1 MKLKLMAMIAAV
13 AAFLSGTATAR
24 TITVTENKDANGLTT
39 SFSLTFSA
47 DSATHSLWMAW
58 GDSDGGTASI
68 ADWENSKPLGLV
80 SGDMTA
86 WPYAVL
92 VPDGWGETVSHL
104 RFVLIEGAGV
114 PGAETLEYVAATG
127 SQYVMTGF
135 TPTGSSSVEM
145 TFAFNGDYSGQSLFC
160 ARGSANNSNTFSLF
174 LLNGSSWRWD
184 YNANNR
190 SNSKNPDANVHT
202 LKADSS
208 GVNFSA
214 GDAVSEFFPGG
225 TTPAGTTSHDF
236 TAGGTMS
243 IFASNNSGGGWG
255 YYGKFKLYSFKAWA
269 DGADASTIK
278 LDLTPCRKT
287 DGTVCL
293 YNWADGTFLTV
304 AEGSEELVASETVV
318 APAASVVPAASSSLV
333 VAAMQGWE
341 TTNGAFY
348 PYINP
353 VYVVD
358 VATGTSKAINE
369 VAFLKMALNGGSV
382 TTDVSYAEFIAENL
396 TGTIIKRGGGTL
408 TFDQNLSTFTGPVHV
423 EDGVAIG
430 VCSNCFGYTVN
441 DNTPRDT
448 QRTYV
453 HSGATLVMDAIG
465 NEPLRTEANA
475 IYYEGDGYP
484 GMGGALLVRNGD
496 TASGYS
502 RWQLGAKSRTAG
514 SASLYVDLPSGAQ
527 VELSSGGNIT
537 GGVVPNSD
545 FRLAGQELLVYGREV
560 GSELVVNS
568 VSIADI
574 GDLVISNMTLRMS
587 NTGYLSPSD
596 GANSTVRFRGGS
608 RWVWPKDYTSSG
620 QTATLH
626 VDDLEYASFGVS
638 GAGNDGRGVDPWGPS
653 DGKKYYWY
661 NGPVVLNGN
670 FSMFNAVDYYS
681 GNNNSAGCTFES
693 EVRGPGGFRPY
704 YDESN
709 RNRGNGARINLLY
722 PTNTFEGGIVLASAS
737 LGVYGERAVPSHEGA
752 GIVSI
757 TNGYVYFGRKVE
769 STAVTNA
776 WVDFTMPVTEFVN
789 DGAVTN
795 GTGVFKGLVKKGTG
809 TLDYNSQMGG
819 DYLDLQ
825 GGTVAF
831 NTQYR
836 DAYTGDNAA
845 AAPSGYAAALPV
857 FTTLKGTT
865 GTLDLNDAGG
875 SWTVANVEGSPAV
888 SGNLTVTGDWAVD
901 AAAIG
906 SSVANITGTLTFGEG
921 ATVTVTGD
929 PESVQRP
936 QGGFVIARAT
946 SISGLPRLV
955 GCKGWV
961 LQASDGV
968 LRLYKAGIIIIF
980 R

>member
-39 SFSLTFSA
+39 SFSLAFSA

-135 TPTGSSSVEM
+135 TPTSASAVEM
-145 TFAFNGDYSGQSLFC
+145 TLAFNSDTSYGYKCLFC
-160 ARGSANNSNTFSLF
+160 ARGSSNQANSFSLF
-174 LLNGSSWRWD
+174 RNNADSWRWD
-184 YNANNR
+184 FNTQ
-190 SNSKNPDANVHT
+190 NSQHTKLNPGTSIHA
-202 LKADSS
+202 LRADSS
-208 GVNFSA
+208 GLDIDDTAIANA
-214 GDAVSEFFPGG
+214 TA
-225 TTPAGTTSHDF
+225 TSF
-236 TAGGTMS
+236 TAGGPMS
-243 IFASNNSGGGWG
+243 IFAANNSGIYTPNFDGA
-255 YYGKFKLYSFKAWA
+255 FKLYAFKAWA

-304 AEGSEELVASETVV
+304 AEGSDELVASETVV
-318 APAASVVPAASSSLV
+318 APAASVVPAASSGLV

-369 VAFLKMALNGGSV
+369 VTFRRMALNGGSV

-441 DNTPRDT
+441 DNTARDT

-484 GMGGALLVRNGD
+484 GMGGALLVRNDGA
-496 TASGYS
+496 ASGYDRYS
-502 RWQLGAKSRTAG
+502 YWPLGAKSRAAG
-514 SASLYVDLPSGAQ
+514 RASLYVDLPSGVQ
-527 VELSSGGNIT
+527 VELSPGGNMPGG

-560 GSELVVNS
+560 GSELVVNG

-574 GDLVISNMTLRMS
+574 GNLVISNMTLRMQ
-587 NTGYLSPSD
+587 NAGYLSP
-596 GANSTVRFRGGS
+596 ANGTHSTVRFCGGA
-608 RWVWPKDYTSSG
+608 RWAWPKDYTGSG

-626 VDDLEYASFGVS
+626 VDDLEYAAFGT
-638 GAGNDGRGVDPWGPS
+638 AGSRNNGRGVEPWGAS
-653 DGKKYYWY
+653 DAKKYYWY

-670 FSMFNAVDYYS
+670 FRMFNAADSYS
-681 GNNNSAGCTFES
+681 GWNNSAGCTFES
-693 EVRGPGGFRPY
+693 EVRGSGGFRPY
-704 YDESN
+704 FDENN
-709 RNRGNGARINLLY
+709 RNRGNLVRLNLLN
-722 PTNTFEGGIVLASAS
+722 PTNTFEGGIVLAHGS

-769 STAVTNA
+769 SAAVTND

-789 DGAVTN
+789 NGAVTN

-825 GGTVAF
+825 GGTVKF

-845 AAPSGYAAALPV
+845 AAPDGYEVALPV
-857 FTTLKGTT
+857 FTTLKGTE
-865 GTLDLNDAGG
+865 GTLDLSDAGG
-875 SWTVANVEGSPAV
+875 SWTVANVEGSPTV
-888 SGNLTVTGDWAVD
+888 SGDLTVTGNWAVD

-906 SSVANITGTLTFGEG
+906 SSVASISGTLTFGEG

>member
-1 MKLKLMAMIAAV
+1 MHITKRLFLAAAMAAGLACP
-13 AAFLSGTATAR
+13 ASAR
-24 TITVTENKDANGLTT
+24 TITVTENKDASGLTT
-39 SFSLTFSA
+39 SFDLAFSV
-47 DSATHSLWMAW
+47 DSETHSLWMAW

-86 WPYAVL
+86 WPYAVP

-135 TPTGSSSVEM
+135 TPTSASAVEMSFAFTSSSGWQ
-145 TFAFNGDYSGQSLFC
+145 NLFC
-160 ARGSANNSNTFSLF
+160 ARSSGTANTFT
-174 LLNGSSWRWD
+174 LLRNNGASWRWD
-184 YNANNR
+184 FGNGSGAQKYGGFDPGSTKHSLR
-190 SNSKNPDANVHT
+190 
-202 LKADSS
+202 ADSS
-208 GVNFSA
+208 GLAIGTSNVVVLTSA
-214 GDAVSEFFPGG
+214 P
-225 TTPAGTTSHDF
+225 TF
-236 TAGGTMS
+236 TAGSTMS
-243 IFASNNSGGGWG
+243 IFASHSAGSSWG
-255 YYGKFKLYSFKAWA
+255 NYGSFKLYSFKAWA

-304 AEGSEELVASETVV
+304 AEGSGELVASETVV
-318 APAASVVPAASSSLV
+318 APAASVVPAASSGLV

-341 TTNGAFY
+341 TTGGAFY

-358 VATGTSKAINE
+358 VATGASKTINE
-369 VAFLKMALNGGSV
+369 VTFRQMALNGGSV
-382 TTDVSYAEFIAENL
+382 TTDVSYAEFMAENL

-408 TFDQNLSTFTGPVHV
+408 TFDQDLSAFTGPVHI

-430 VCSNCFGYTVN
+430 VCSNCFGRTVN
-441 DNTPRDT
+441 DNTARDT

-465 NEPLRTEANA
+465 NQPLRTEANA

-496 TASGYS
+496 TASDFS

-514 SASLYVDLPSGAQ
+514 SARLYVDLPSGAQ
-527 VELSSGGNIT
+527 VELNPGGNIT

-587 NTGYLSPSD
+587 ITGYLSPSD

-638 GAGNDGRGVDPWGPS
+638 GAGNNGRGVDPWGPS

-681 GNNNSAGCTFES
+681 GWNLSAGCTFES

-722 PTNTFEGGIVLASAS
+722 PTNTFEGGIVLASGS

-769 STAVTNA
+769 SAAVTNA

-795 GTGVFKGLVKKGTG
+795 GTGVFTGLVKKGTG

-819 DYLDLQ
+819 GYLDLQ
-825 GGTVAF
+825 GGTVKF

-836 DAYTGDNAA
+836 GAYTGDNAA
-845 AAPSGYAAALPV
+845 AAPAGYEPALPV
-857 FTTLKGTT
+857 FTTLKGTA
-865 GTLDLNDAGG
+865 GTLDLSDAGG
-875 SWTVANVEGSPAV
+875 SWTVANVEGSPCV
-888 SGNLTVTGDWAVD
+888 TNGNLSVTGAWAVD
-901 AAAIG
+901 ASSIG
-906 SSVANITGTLTFGEG
+906 NPVRVSGTLTFGES
-921 ATVTVTGD
+921 ATVTLAEGF
-929 PESVQRP
+929 ESERSVVLAKAAAINGMPQL
-936 QGGFVIARAT
+936 QGGNGWQLVV
-946 SISGLPRLV
+946 SG
-955 GCKGWV
+955 GE
-961 LQASDGV
+961 
-968 LRLYKAGIIIIF
+968 LRLASHKPTVISF

>member
-13 AAFLSGTATAR
+13 AACVAGTAMAR
-24 TITVTENKDANGLTT
+24 TIIVTENKSSNGLTT
-39 SFSLTFSA
+39 SFNLSFSA

-86 WPYAVL
+86 WPYAVP

-135 TPTGSSSVEM
+135 TPTSASAVEM
-145 TFAFNGDYSGQSLFC
+145 TLAFNSDTSYGYKCLFC
-160 ARGSANNSNTFSLF
+160 ARGSSNQANSFSLF
-174 LLNGSSWRWD
+174 RNNADSWRWD
-184 YNANNR
+184 FNTQ
-190 SNSKNPDANVHT
+190 NSQHTKLNPGTSIHAFR
-202 LKADSS
+202 ADSS
-208 GVNFSA
+208 GLAIDETAIANA
-214 GDAVSEFFPGG
+214 TA
-225 TTPAGTTSHDF
+225 TSF
-236 TAGGTMS
+236 TAGGPMS
-243 IFASNNSGGGWG
+243 IFAANNSGIYTSGFDGA
-255 YYGKFKLYSFKAWA
+255 FKLYSFKAWA
-269 DGADASTIK
+269 NGADASTIK

-318 APAASVVPAASSSLV
+318 APAASVVPAASTSIV

-341 TTNGAFY
+341 TTGGAFY

-369 VAFLKMALNGGSV
+369 VTFLKMALNGGSV

-408 TFDQNLSTFTGPVHV
+408 TFDKDLSTFTGPVHV

-453 HSGATLVMDAIG
+453 HSGATLVMDAVG
-465 NEPLRTEANA
+465 NQPLRTEANA

-545 FRLAGQELLVYGREV
+545 FGLAGQELLVYGREA

-568 VSIADI
+568 VPIADI

-704 YDESN
+704 YDERN

-795 GTGVFKGLVKKGTG
+795 GTGVFKGLVKKGNG

-819 DYLDLQ
+819 GYLDLQ
-825 GGTVAF
+825 GGTVKF

-836 DAYTGDNAA
+836 SAYTGDNES
-845 AAPSGYAAALPV
+845 AAPDGYAAALPV

-865 GTLDLNDAGG
+865 GTLDLSDAGG

-888 SGNLTVTGDWAVD
+888 SGNLTVTGNWTVD

-906 SSVANITGTLTFGEG
+906 NNVANISGTLTFGEG

-929 PESVQRP
+929 LESVQRP
-936 QGGFVIARAT
+936 QGGFVIARAA

-955 GCKGWV
+955 GCKGWT
-961 LQASDGV
+961 LQASNGE
-968 LRLYKAGIIIIF
+968 LRLTKAGLIVIV